1 MKKLVILD
9 RDGVINHES
18 SDFIKSPAEWLPIDR
33 SLEAIANLTQAGFH
47 VVIATNQ
54 SGLARGLFDVRALN
68 AMHDKMHRLVA
79 QAGGRI
85 DAIFYCPHAAVDE
98 CDCRKPKPGMVLEIA
113 QRFGVEVCELTL
125 IGDSLRDLQAIAAVG
140 GQPMLVKTGNGLKTL
155 ATNQLPH
162 HTAVFDDL
170 YAAASALI
178 AATLQLTETEGL
190 AS

>member
-1 MKKLVILD
+1 
-9 RDGVINHES
+9 
-18 SDFIKSPAEWLPIDR
+18 
-33 SLEAIANLTQAGFH
+33 
-47 VVIATNQ
+47 
-54 SGLARGLFDVRALN
+54 
-68 AMHDKMHRLVA
+68 MHDKMHRLVA

-178 AATLQLTETEGL
+178 AATLQLTETEG
-190 AS
+190 